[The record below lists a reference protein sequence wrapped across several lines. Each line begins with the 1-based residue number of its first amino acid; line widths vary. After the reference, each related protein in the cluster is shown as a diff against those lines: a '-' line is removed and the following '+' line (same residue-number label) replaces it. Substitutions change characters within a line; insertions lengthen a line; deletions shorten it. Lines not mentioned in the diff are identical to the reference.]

1 MRIVYMFLY
10 SVCKLW
16 LQLRCYKHI
25 ESTLEYS
32 AKACADVLCLL
43 ASGAEAKTELKLIGS
58 L

>member
-1 MRIVYMFLY
+1 MFLY

-16 LQLRCYKHI
+16 LQLYCYKHI

-43 ASGAEAKTELKLIGS
+43 APGAEAETELNSIGS